1 MTNDAGQ
8 RLTVVNIMTNL
19 FMSPNDPAFTAL
31 NDALVRNRLGR
42 DADFIL
48 VDVHGE
54 ATSEK
59 MALGHY
65 ADGRASLVVGTHT
78 HVPTADHQILAGG
91 TAYQTDAGMC
101 GDYDSVIGMQKQ
113 VATERFIG
121 TGGGV
126 WLWLWVNQACAAWLS
141 KQGMMGWHEA

>member
-1 MTNDAGQ
+1 MIQ
-8 RLTVVNIMTNL
+8 PLT
-19 FMSPNDPAFTAL
+19 L
-31 NDALVRNRLGR
+31 NDALVRNKLAR

-59 MALGHY
+59 NGVGHY

-78 HVPTADHQILAGG
+78 HIPTVDLRILPGG

-101 GDYDSVIGMQKQ
+101 GDYDSVIGMEKQ
-113 VATERFIG
+113 AAMDRFLGHGKIPFVSCFG
-121 TGGGV
+121 PR
-126 WLWLWVNQACAAWLS
+126 NSCRYDC
-141 KQGMMGWHEA
+141 